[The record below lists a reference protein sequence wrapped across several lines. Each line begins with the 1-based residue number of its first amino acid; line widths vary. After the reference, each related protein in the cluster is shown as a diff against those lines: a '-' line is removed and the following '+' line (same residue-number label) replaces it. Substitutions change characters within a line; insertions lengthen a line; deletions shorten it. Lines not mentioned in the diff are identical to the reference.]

1 MLQKEFE
8 ERVGFKV
15 SASEYGTIETLYNES
30 DLDKDSFCAKW
41 KKNDRMEMAE
51 LNANTITTL
60 NKRIFSKDAKIKVQ
74 DETIKQT
81 AYFLID
87 KSDETDDVELYKRA
101 VELIGRGEAVIYKLK
116 NDYKMTDADKD
127 FIVSEV
133 QK

>member
-8 ERVGFKV
+8 ERVGMKV
-15 SASEYGTIETLYNES
+15 TPSEYGIIETLYNDS
-30 DLDKDSFCAKW
+30 DLEKDVFCAKW
-41 KKNDRMEMAE
+41 KKNDRMEMGE

-81 AYFLID
+81 AYFIID
-87 KSDETDDVELYKRA
+87 KADETDDVELYKKA
-101 VELIGRGEAVIYKLK
+101 ISLIGRSEAVIYKLK
-116 NDYKMTDADKD
+116 NDCKLTDADKD

>member
-8 ERVGFKV
+8 ERVGMKV
-15 SASEYGTIETLYNES
+15 TPSEYGVIETLYNDS
-30 DLDKDSFCAKW
+30 DLEKDEFCAKW
-41 KKNDRMEMAE
+41 KKNDRMEMCE
-51 LNANTITTL
+51 LSANTITTL

-87 KSDETDDVELYKRA
+87 KADETDDVELYKKA
-101 VELIGRGEAVIYKLK
+101 IELIGRSEAVIYKLK
-116 NDYKMTDADKD
+116 NDCKLTDADKD

>member
-8 ERVGFKV
+8 ERVGMKV
-15 SASEYGTIETLYNES
+15 TPSEYGVIETLYNDS
-30 DLDKDSFCAKW
+30 DLEKDVFCAKW
-41 KKNDRMEMAE
+41 KKNDRMEMGGTQRKYHHHPQQTY
-51 LNANTITTL
+51 LL
-60 NKRIFSKDAKIKVQ
+60 KDAKIKVQ

-87 KSDETDDVELYKRA
+87 KADETDDVELYKKA
-101 VELIGRGEAVIYKLK
+101 ISLIGRSETVIYKLK
-116 NDYKMTDADKD
+116 NDCKLTDADKD